1 MKLRLCDKI
10 KQDERWSEV
19 VNYLSFNSWRS
30 LSRVAQTRPKLP
42 LQQAL
47 EER

>member
-19 VNYLSFNSWRS
+19 VIYLSFNSLRS
-30 LSRVAQTRPKLP
+30 LSRVALTRPKLY
-42 LQQAL
+42 L
-47 EER
+47 R